1 MYLLFF
7 DEPVWT
13 LRSDEAYSGTAWL
26 EIGAPVG
33 KALAQLQVTLSL
45 TPHCRVEAWCGIALG
60 SFEMEGHGPLID
72 GLTQGLL
79 G

>member
-1 MYLLFF
+1 MF
-7 DEPVWT
+7 DEHVFSA

-45 TPHCRVEAWCGIALG
+45 TPHCRVETWCQMAA
-60 SFEMEGHGPLID
+60 
-72 GLTQGLL
+72 QGGVSTKCSDQPHNRGNPHLEDR
-79 G
+79 

>member
-1 MYLLFF
+1 MF
-7 DEPVWT
+7 DEHVFSA

-45 TPHCRVEAWCGIALG
+45 TPHCRVETWCQMAAQG
-60 SFEMEGHGPLID
+60 
-72 GLTQGLL
+72 GLSTSVVINPITGQPSP
-79 G
+79 